1 MWGRVVKIALSL
13 PFLIAAGLYGAYL
26 IVGFFLVNPLAQ
38 KLLPWVGEHKLA
50 SRLSAQ
56 QVKFNPLTLE
66 ATVTG
71 LKLAEKNGAPLA
83 SFDRLYVNLGTTG
96 LFRWAWRIQDL
107 QLDKPKATVLV
118 RSGGRLNW
126 QGLIDKLNEDK
137 EPSDTMARV
146 LVDHIRVAG
155 GNIDYTDANRAGQPF
170 KVVLAPL
177 GVELDGLSTLP
188 EDRGDYLVA
197 ARLPEQGGTL
207 KWKGDVSL
215 NPVASA
221 GQIGLE
227 GVRLGNLLR
236 VIKSPR
242 NFELPSGVLAA
253 GLNYR
258 FAMVKDKTGVRDKSG
273 VLDQAK
279 GRTQAG
285 NDVPSLQVSGAN
297 LRVND
302 LTLAP
307 KGGGVPVLKLAEA
320 SVAHANVDLLR
331 HTVDVARVR
340 LTGAQLAATRN
351 VAGVL
356 DWQTLFAPAE
366 AAPAGASKPAA
377 VVAPW
382 KIGVREIRLADWSAR
397 FTDQGY
403 AQPLTAI
410 ANRFDLTAAVTGEV
424 GATPALSVGPVNASL
439 GPVELRSGDA
449 PVATLAHVALDNARL
464 ALADRRL
471 DIDALTLSG
480 AATQVVMEKDKTLN
494 WARILQK
501 APGAS
506 DSTRASTLKGTRVRS
521 GSESFRAPVPGP
533 APSAAA
539 KPPLQLALTRFALDG
554 VNIGFVDQT
563 PITPVRLDLAD
574 GFVKLRDL
582 SLDLARPLPL
592 EAGFAIKQGG
602 RFDANGTL
610 APAPLKGDLKL
621 KLAGL
626 SLKPFAP
633 YLNTI
638 VRLNL
643 NRGTAGV
650 SGKLKLAPTTQAGKP
665 LSLAFDGGFSVDKL
679 DITEEVSGASFLGW
693 EHLASDDLKVGLA
706 PNRVHMALLRASQPF
721 ARILI
726 HEDGTRNI
734 QKLMRNQPAQ
744 PVSSAPDEKEADAA
758 QEAAGQAAQDE
769 AAAAPV
775 SPSPA
780 APPGAPVKTETG
792 HVAFPV
798 AIEQLRIDDGKL
810 DFADLSLTP
819 KFGALMH
826 ALSGVINSVSN
837 DPAAIAQLE
846 LDGKVDEFGSAR
858 IRGTVQPFKATEFT
872 DIKLTFRN
880 LEMASMTPY
889 SGKFAGR
896 KIDSGKLSVDLEYK
910 VKQRQLAGE
919 NKFVINKLKLGERV
933 EGPDV
938 KHLPLDLAIALLE
951 DSNGVIDLDLPISG
965 SLDDPKF
972 SYGKIIW
979 KAIVNVLTKL
989 VTAPFRALGK
999 LLGVNTEKME
1009 AVGFDPGSSILLPPE
1024 QEKLKTLSEAMAK
1037 RPALTLS
1044 IEPGYDPETDRRALQ
1059 EQVMRR
1065 EVAAGTGV
1073 KLAPQEEAG
1082 PVDVNNY
1089 RVQTVLEDLYAE
1101 RFGKEAYQKL
1111 RASYKEK
1118 GGGNVITDNVMVERL
1133 GRYFKTRDS
1142 GPVSAFHTEL
1152 LEQLTQKTVV
1162 DDADLT
1168 KLAQARGQVVR
1179 ESLIKQGLDS
1189 GRVSVTTAV
1198 KQPAKDKLV
1207 GSKMS
1212 LGAATPAIAATP
1224 APATA
1229 AP

>member
-1 MWGRVVKIALSL
+1 MWGRVVKVALSL
-13 PFLIAAGLYGAYL
+13 PFLVVAGLFGVYL

-38 KLLPWVGEHKLA
+38 QLLPWVGETKFA
-50 SRLSAQ
+50 SQLSAQ

-71 LKLAEKNGAPLA
+71 LKLAERNGAPLA
-83 SFDRLYVNLGTTG
+83 SFDRLYVNLDTSG
-96 LFRWAWRIQDL
+96 LFRWAWRIQDI
-107 QLDKPKATVLV
+107 QLDKPRATVLV

-126 QGLIDKLNEDK
+126 QDLIDKVNEDK
-137 EPSDTMARV
+137 KPPSDTIARV
-146 LVDHIRVAG
+146 LVEHVRMADG
-155 GNIDYTDANRAGQPF
+155 DIDYTDANRAGQPF

-177 GVELDGLSTLP
+177 GIELDGLSTLP

-197 ARLPEQGGTL
+197 AKLPEQGGTL
-207 KWKGDVSL
+207 KWKGDVGL
-215 NPVASA
+215 NPLASR

-253 GLNYR
+253 GLNYQ
-258 FAMVKDKTGVRDKSG
+258 FAMVRRKTGDD
-273 VLDQAK
+273 L
-279 GRTQAG
+279 
-285 NDVPSLQVSGAN
+285 PSLQVKGAN

-307 KGGGVPVLKLAEA
+307 RGGGAPVLQLREA
-320 SVAHANVDLLR
+320 SVSHANVDLLR
-331 HTVDVARVR
+331 HTVEVASVR

-356 DWQTLFAPAE
+356 DWQTLFAPAS
-366 AAPAGASKPAA
+366 AGD
-377 VVAPW
+377 VAPIPTAAAKADPAPRW
-382 KIGVREIRLADWSAR
+382 KIALHEIALAEWSAR

-403 AQPLTAI
+403 ATPLTAKV
-410 ANRFDLTAAVTGEV
+410 NRFDLSAAVAGEV
-424 GATPALSVGPVNASL
+424 GATPALTVGPVKASL
-439 GPVELRSGDA
+439 GLVELRSGDV
-449 PVATLAHVALDNARL
+449 PVATLARAELDNARF
-464 ALADRRL
+464 ALADKRL

-480 AATQVVMEKDKTLN
+480 AAAQVVMEKDKTLN
-494 WARILQK
+494 WAHILQK
-501 APGAS
+501 APG
-506 DSTRASTLKGTRVRS
+506 T
-521 GSESFRAPVPGP
+521 P
-533 APSAAA
+533 APAPAPKTAAA
-539 KPPLQLALTRFALDG
+539 QPLQVALARFAIDG
-554 VNIGFVDQT
+554 VNVGFTDQT
-563 PITPVRLDLAD
+563 QIRPVRLDLVD
-574 GFVKLRDL
+574 GYLKLGDL
-582 SLDLARPLPL
+582 NLDLTRPLPF

-602 RFDANGTL
+602 RFDASGTL

-643 NRGTAGV
+643 NRGAAGA
-650 SGKLKLAPTTQAGKP
+650 SGRLKLAASPQAGKP
-665 LSLAFDGGFSVDKL
+665 LSLAFAGGFSVDKL
-679 DITEEVSGASFLGW
+679 DITEEESGASFLGW
-693 EHLASDDLKVGLA
+693 ERLASDDLKVGLA
-706 PNRVHMALLRASQPF
+706 PNRVHITQLRATEPF
-721 ARILI
+721 AKILI
-726 HEDGTRNI
+726 LEDGRRNI
-734 QKLMRNQPAQ
+734 QKLMRNQPVNPAT
-744 PVSSAPDEKEADAA
+744 PFADKVADEAGNENGVGEV
-758 QEAAGQAAQDE
+758 QETQAAVPVDPPPAVSRTTE
-769 AAAAPV
+769 SAA
-775 SPSPA
+775 
-780 APPGAPVKTETG
+780 
-792 HVAFPV
+792 VAFPV
-798 AIEQLRIDDGKL
+798 AIEQLRIDNGKL

-819 KFGALMH
+819 KFGTLMH
-826 ALSGVINSVSN
+826 TLSGVINSIST
-837 DPAAIAQLE
+837 DPAIVSQLE

-858 IRGTVQPFKATEFT
+858 IRGTVQPFQATEFT

-880 LEMASMTPY
+880 LEMANLTPY

-896 KIDSGKLSVDLEYK
+896 RIDSGKLSVDLEYK

-999 LLGVNTEKME
+999 LLGVSTEKME

-1037 RPALTLS
+1037 RPALTLTL
-1044 IEPGYDPETDRRALQ
+1044 EPGYDPETDRRALQ
-1059 EQVMRR
+1059 EQTLRR
-1065 EVAAGTGV
+1065 EVAAGVGV
-1073 KLAPQEEAG
+1073 KLAPNEEAG

-1089 RVQTVLEDLYAE
+1089 KVQTWLEDRYAE
-1101 RFGKEAYQKL
+1101 TVGKAEYQTL
-1111 RASYKEK
+1111 RASYKAK
-1118 GGGNVITDNVMVERL
+1118 GDGNLITDNAMVERL
-1133 GRYFKTRDS
+1133 GRKFKTRDS
-1142 GPVSAFHTEL
+1142 GPASALHTEL
-1152 LEQLTQKTVV
+1152 LEQLTQKAVV
-1162 DDADLT
+1162 EDAALT
-1168 KLAQARGQVVR
+1168 RLAQARGQAMH
-1179 ESLIKQGLDS
+1179 EALLKYGLD
-1189 GRVSVTTAV
+1189 GARVSIAEPV
-1198 KQPAKDKLV
+1198 KQAAKDKLV

-1212 LGAATPAIAATP
+1212 LGAAASAAAP
-1224 APATA
+1224 IPATSV
-1229 AP
+1229 PHS